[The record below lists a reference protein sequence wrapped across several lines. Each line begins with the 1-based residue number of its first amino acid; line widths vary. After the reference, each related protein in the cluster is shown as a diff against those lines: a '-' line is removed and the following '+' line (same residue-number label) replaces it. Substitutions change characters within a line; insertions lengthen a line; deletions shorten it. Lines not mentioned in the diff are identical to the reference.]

1 MKNDLHFDIDI
12 HKCLF
17 KKILKERESIGYYN
31 LPSQNL
37 DKLNR
42 FVEDFEK
49 EYSDIKN
56 IIVIGIGG
64 SSLGTRAIYKFLVS
78 SKKLK
83 RKMYFLESTDPSE
96 LQDLINNIDIYNS
109 HFLVVSK
116 SGNTVETTSIFKYI
130 YTLLEEN
137 HNYFSFITEKKSNL
151 HKFAK
156 SIGSKSIFIP
166 KNVGGRFSVL
176 SNIGLVPLALV
187 GVEIETLL
195 YGARRMEVSFFGDG
209 YIKNTLL
216 KKATYIAANYNTYNI
231 NTIFTYSESL
241 KYFCEWYVQLWGES
255 LGKRQNHSSL
265 NVGLTPIG
273 LIGPK
278 DQHSFLQLIVEG
290 IRNKSVT
297 FIMVDDFKL
306 KLDIPDI
313 SLKHLEEIDIVNGV
327 SFNTLI
333 NKQAKATLQSLKEI
347 KIPLD
352 VITLPHIDELHIGE
366 LIYYY
371 ELLTSSVGI
380 LLDVNTYNQPG
391 VENGKIILKDML
403 QN

>member
-1 MKNDLHFDIDI
+1 MKNDLYFDIDI
-12 HKCLF
+12 HKSLF
-17 KKILKERESIGYYN
+17 RKILAERDSVGYYN
-31 LPSQNL
+31 LPSQ
-37 DKLNR
+37 KLNKLNK
-42 FVEDFEK
+42 FVENFDK
-49 EYSDIKN
+49 EYPDIKN

-78 SKKLK
+78 SKELK

-96 LQDLINNIDIYNS
+96 LQDLIKHIDIKNS
-109 HFLVVSK
+109 HFLMVSK
-116 SGNTVETTSIFKYI
+116 SGNTIETISIFKYI
-130 YTLLEEN
+130 YSLLN
-137 HNYFSFITEKKSNL
+137 QDSKYFSFITEKKSKL

-156 SIGSKSIFIP
+156 SIGSKSMFIP

-187 GVEIETLL
+187 GIDIKNILE
-195 YGARRMEVSFFGDG
+195 GAKRMEVSFFNDG
-209 YIKNTLL
+209 YIKNILL
-216 KKATYIAANYNTYNI
+216 KKATHIANNYNTYNI

-255 LGKRQNHSSL
+255 LGKKQNHSSL

-306 KLDIPDI
+306 KLDIPNI
-313 SLKHLEEIDIVNGV
+313 SLKYLEELDIVNGV
-327 SFNTLI
+327 AFNTLI

-391 VENGKIILKDML
+391 VEDGKIILKGML

>member
-1 MKNDLHFDIDI
+1 MKNDLYFDIDI
-12 HKCLF
+12 HKSLF
-17 KKILKERESIGYYN
+17 RKILAERDSIGYYN

-37 DKLNR
+37 NRLNK
-42 FVEDFEK
+42 FVKNFDK
-49 EYSDIKN
+49 EYPDIKN

-96 LQDLINNIDIYNS
+96 LQDLINNIDIKNS

-116 SGNTVETTSIFKYI
+116 SGNTIETISIFKYI
-130 YTLLEEN
+130 YSLLN
-137 HNYFSFITEKKSNL
+137 QNSKCFSFITEKKSKL

-156 SIGSKSIFIP
+156 SIGSKSMFIP

-187 GVEIETLL
+187 GINVKNILE
-195 YGARRMEVSFFGDG
+195 GAKRMEVSFFNDG
-209 YIKNTLL
+209 YIKNILL
-216 KKATYIAANYNTYNI
+216 KKATHIANNYNTYNI

-255 LGKRQNHSSL
+255 LGKKQTNSSL
-265 NVGLTPIG
+265 NIGLTPIG

-306 KLDIPDI
+306 KLDIPNI
-313 SLKHLEEIDIVNGV
+313 SLKHLEELDIVNGV
-327 SFNTLI
+327 AFNTLI

-352 VITLPHIDELHIGE
+352 VVTLPHIDELHIGE

-371 ELLTSSVGI
+371 QLLTSSVGI

-391 VENGKIILKDML
+391 VEDGKIILKEML